1 MGHRRCARRLAR
13 GFTLAELLVAVA
25 IIAVLIAVAI
35 PLFSASSERAKAG
48 VCMAN
53 RRSLFGQLTYARMLE
68 GLTQEQAE
76 QMRDDFGT
84 ICPAD
89 GTITVTVGEN
99 IAVTCSVHGE
109 SGADDPEV
117 PANGTASQG
126 LLKDFTA
133 FVKDPGTAVSNNN
146 RYSNNKLR
154 EAFYAENGNR
164 WPILIVD
171 GKEYQIE
178 PYLASQ
184 GKDQSEIQENTE
196 QYLWLFAR
204 EKQDGDKV
212 INGQW
217 NVPLVY
223 NPKTGQW
230 YESRNY
236 LGTGQDNGSITAKDL
251 EALQE
256 KLQETHSN
264 GKPKWRVVES
274 WQES

>member
-35 PLFSASSERAKAG
+35 PLFSASSGRAKAG

-68 GLTQEQAE
+68 GLTQKQAE

-99 IAVTCSVHGE
+99 IAVTCSIHGE
-109 SGADDPEV
+109 SSADDPEV
-117 PANGTASQG
+117 PVNGAASQG

-133 FVKDPGTAVSNNN
+133 FVKDPGPAVSNHN
-146 RYSNNKLR
+146 RYSNDKLR
-154 EAFYAENGNR
+154 EAFYADNGNR

-184 GKDQSEIQENTE
+184 GKDQSEIQKNTE

-204 EKQDGDKV
+204 PKTE
-212 INGQW
+212 NGGVQNTW
-217 NVPLVY
+217 NVPLLY
-223 NPKTGQW
+223 NPKDGQW

-236 LGTGQDNGSITAKDL
+236 DGSKQGSSSITFQNL
-251 EALQE
+251 EALE
-256 KLQETHSN
+256 EELQETHSN